1 MKVVIIEDEQ
11 ATALRLEKL
20 LKEIEPA
27 IEVQVVLDSIK
38 NAVTWFNNN
47 QPPDIVF
54 QDIHLADGSSF
65 EIFDQ
70 VKLNVPIV
78 FITAFDQYAMQAFK
92 VNSID
97 YLLKP
102 VKKAELAESIQ
113 KFKSLYA
120 KKLDFEP
127 DYAALARLITKRDFQ
142 KRFVVRYGQKIKAV
156 DVDEIAYFYTD
167 AGNIFFRTHDNEQYP
182 MDLSLDKLEAF
193 IDPDKF
199 YRVNRQFIIS
209 YPSIK
214 EMYTY
219 SKSRVRIILQPPC
232 ELETIASTDRSSDFK
247 KWLTG
252 NSEPA

>member
-1 MKVVIIEDEQ
+1 
-11 ATALRLEKL
+11 
-20 LKEIEPA
+20 
-27 IEVQVVLDSIK
+27 
-38 NAVTWFNNN
+38 
-47 QPPDIVF
+47 
-54 QDIHLADGSSF
+54 
-65 EIFDQ
+65 
-70 VKLNVPIV
+70 
-78 FITAFDQYAMQAFK
+78 MQAFK

-120 KKLDFEP
+120 KKMGVEP
-127 DYAALARLITKRDFQ
+127 DYAALARLITKRGFQ

-156 DVDEIAYFYTD
+156 DVEEIAYFYTD
-167 AGNIFFRTHDNEQYP
+167 AGNIFFKTHDNEQYP
-182 MDLSLDKLEAF
+182 MDMSLDKLEAF

-199 YRVNRQFIIS
+199 FRVNRQFIIS
-209 YPSIK
+209 YPAIK

-232 ELETIASTDRSSDFK
+232 EMETIASTDRSGDFK

-252 NSEPA
+252 NGEFA

>member
-1 MKVVIIEDEQ
+1 MKVIIIEDEQ

-38 NAVTWFNNN
+38 SAVSWFKDN
-47 QPPDIVF
+47 QPPDLVF

-113 KFKSLYA
+113 KYKTLYA
-120 KKLDFEP
+120 KKQDFDP
-127 DYAALARLITKRDFQ
+127 DYAALARLITKKDFQ
-142 KRFVVRYGQKIKAV
+142 KRFVVRYGQKIKAI

-167 AGNIFFRTHDNEQYP
+167 AGNIFFKTHDNEQYP

-193 IDPDKF
+193 IDPEKF

-209 YPSIK
+209 YAAIK

-219 SKSRVRIILQPPC
+219 SKSRVRVILQPPC

-252 NSEPA
+252 NNDPA

>member
-1 MKVVIIEDEQ
+1 MKVLIIEDEQ

-20 LKEIEPA
+20 LKEVEPE
-27 IEVQVVLDSIK
+27 IEVLAVLESVK
-38 NAVTWFNNN
+38 SSVTWFKDNK
-47 QPPDIVF
+47 PPDLVF

-65 EIFDQ
+65 EIFDTI
-70 VKLNVPIV
+70 KLAVPIV
-78 FITAFDQYAMQAFK
+78 FITAFDQYALQAFK

-102 VKKAELAESIQ
+102 VKKVQLAESIQ
-113 KFKSLYA
+113 KYKSIYE
-120 KKLDFEP
+120 KNKDFEP
-127 DYAALARLITKRDFQ
+127 DYAALARLISKKDFQ

-156 DVDEIAYFYTD
+156 EVEEIAYFFTD
-167 AGNIFFRTHDNEQYP
+167 TGNNYFRTHDNEQYP
-182 MDLSLDKLEAF
+182 LDLSLDKLEAF
-193 IDPDKF
+193 LDPDKF

-209 YPSIK
+209 YSAIK

-219 SKSRVRIILQPPC
+219 SKSRVRIVLQPPC

-252 NSEPA
+252 NNLTD